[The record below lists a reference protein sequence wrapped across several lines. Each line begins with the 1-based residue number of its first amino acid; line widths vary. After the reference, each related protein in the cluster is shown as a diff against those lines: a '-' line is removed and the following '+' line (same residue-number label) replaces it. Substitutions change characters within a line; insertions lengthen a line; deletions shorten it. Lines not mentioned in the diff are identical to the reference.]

1 MQEVY
6 DKWYMVINSSTETEN
21 DFCPWSDYLSKD
33 PNGSAM
39 KDRKYTVGPRSEADF
54 RESFFIT
61 EKVIGLPELKAAK
74 PKCAEILKQTFDMQ
88 LPDGTWRELWNHWE
102 THWVKDHEE
111 QYGPLSEDYFHWKQ
125 FYIMEADPGYY
136 LYVQFSQETFESEF

>member
-6 DKWYMVINSSTETEN
+6 DEWYMVINSSTETEN
-21 DFCPWSDYLSKD
+21 DFCEWLNYLNKD
-33 PNGSAM
+33 GTPM
-39 KDRKYTVGPRSEADF
+39 KDRVYTVGPKSEADF

-61 EKVIGLPELKAAK
+61 EKITGRSELEAAS

-88 LPDGTWRELWNHWE
+88 LPDGTWKELWNHWE

-111 QYGPLSEDYFHWKQ
+111 
-125 FYIMEADPGYY
+125 
-136 LYVQFSQETFESEF
+136 